1 MKLHNTE
8 IDLTGMEL
16 SKTEGYVVP
25 AREYEKANDQHVRT
39 ITLFAKADKTLYQ
52 DSNKTKGADPAE
64 ALRLFNMGALV
75 IEDTAVKYVPTAGRM
90 DGTTAKFTV
99 GEATYT
105 APALA

>member
-8 IDLTGMEL
+8 IDTTGMTL

-25 AREYEKANDQHVRT
+25 TREYEKANDQHVRN
-39 ITLFAKADKTLYQ
+39 IVLFADANKALFQ
-52 DSNKTKGADPAE
+52 DAAGTKAAVAAE
-64 ALRLFNMGALV
+64 ALRLFNLGSLIIA
-75 IEDTAVKYVPTAGRM
+75 DGNVKYVPTAGTL

-105 APALA
+105 A